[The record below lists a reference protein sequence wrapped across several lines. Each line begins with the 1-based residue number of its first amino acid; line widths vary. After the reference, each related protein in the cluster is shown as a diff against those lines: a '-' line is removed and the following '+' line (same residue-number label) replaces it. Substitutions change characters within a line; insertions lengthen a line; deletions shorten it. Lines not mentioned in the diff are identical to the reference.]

1 MGLRLVFIWVG
12 AKIFMPKMQETSTL
26 LDKLIAPLKP
36 LILRSNKTRNCPVLE
51 DEKWITTGLLRVL
64 SSESS
69 SRGFLQ
75 QLSDQF
81 QMIIPGSSFFKTLRS
96 VRRLDFA
103 STSMKRLLKATRV
116 PSQIHCLVLPVCKR
130 MISTQETGTTELR
143 QLTIKK

>member
-1 MGLRLVFIWVG
+1 
-12 AKIFMPKMQETSTL
+12 MQETSTL

-36 LILRSNKTRNCPVLE
+36 LMLRSNQRRNCPVLE

-96 VRRLDFA
+96 VRRLDFCQQLNEAFAQGYQGPRADPLSGFA
-103 STSMKRLLKATRV
+103 SLQTYDPHSF
-116 PSQIHCLVLPVCKR
+116 
-130 MISTQETGTTELR
+130 
-143 QLTIKK
+143 IKTYP

>member
-1 MGLRLVFIWVG
+1 MGLRLDFIWVG
-12 AKIFMPKMQETSTL
+12 AEIFMPKMQETSTL

-36 LILRSNKTRNCPVLE
+36 LILRINKTRNCPVLE
-51 DEKWITTGLLRVL
+51 DEEWITTGLLRVL

-96 VRRLDFA
+96 VRRLDFCQHLNEAFAQSYKSPKSDPLSGFA
-103 STSMKRLLKATRV
+103 SLQTYYL
-116 PSQIHCLVLPVCKR
+116 
-130 MISTQETGTTELR
+130 
-143 QLTIKK
+143 

>member
-1 MGLRLVFIWVG
+1 
-12 AKIFMPKMQETSTL
+12 MPKMQETSTL

-81 QMIIPGSSFFKTLRS
+81 QMIIPGSSFFKGIIYVSNHYPLAFLGGVLRITLAICSGVAGILSGIGLGGRP
-96 VRRLDFA
+96 RFFIF
-103 STSMKRLLKATRV
+103 LLTW
-116 PSQIHCLVLPVCKR
+116 LLF
-130 MISTQETGTTELR
+130 
-143 QLTIKK
+143 